1 MTIEIRE
8 YTKEDKEK
16 KQDRLKAYLNAVRK
30 NRKNKSAEKKEF

>member
-16 KQDRLKAYLNAVRK
+16 KQDRLKAYLDALK
-30 NRKNKSAEKKEF
+30 NSKADVEKES